1 MIFQSMGKN
10 SLLLAVFA
18 LITALILA
26 STDRLTED
34 RIAESER
41 LAAQKALFEII
52 PVERHNNDLLLDVQH
67 IPKQYWASLGLE
79 SGGDIHIA
87 RLDGQP
93 VAAIFPSITPEGY
106 SGDIAMIVGV
116 NFDGS
121 VAGVRVVEHKETP
134 GLGDK
139 VDLRKSDWILSFNG
153 KSLTNPPADA
163 WNVKKEKGAFDQF
176 TGATITPRAVI
187 HQIAK
192 TLQYFSQDKERL
204 LNELNSSYNQLSL
217 TNQSISEKPVQ

>member
-1 MIFQSMGKN
+1 MIFKSMGKN
-10 SLLLAVFA
+10 SLLLALFA

-52 PVERHNNDLLLDVQH
+52 PLERHNNDLLLDIQP
-67 IPKQYWASLGLE
+67 IPMQYWKTLGLE

-87 RLDGQP
+87 RLNGQP
-93 VAAIFPSITPEGY
+93 VAAIIPSITPEGY

-153 KSLTNPPADA
+153 KSLTNPQAKA

-192 TLQYFSQDKERL
+192 TLEYFNQDKERL
-204 LNELNSSYNQLSL
+204 LNELNSAYNTLSS
-217 TNQSISEKPVQ
+217 TNQSISEQPAL

>member
-1 MIFQSMGKN
+1 MIFKSMGKN
-10 SLLLAVFA
+10 SLLLALFA

-41 LAAQKALFEII
+41 LAAQKALFEIV
-52 PVERHNNDLLLDVQH
+52 PVERHSNDLLLDVQP
-67 IPKQYWASLGLE
+67 IPEQYWKTLGLE

-87 RLDGQP
+87 RLNGQP
-93 VAAIFPSITPEGY
+93 VAAIIPSITPEGY

-153 KSLTNPPADA
+153 KSLTNPQAKA

-192 TLQYFSQDKERL
+192 TLEYFSQDKERL
-204 LNELNSSYNQLSL
+204 LNELNSAYNPLSSA
-217 TNQSISEKPVQ
+217 NQSISEQPAL

>member
-1 MIFQSMGKN
+1 MIFKSMGKN
-10 SLLLAVFA
+10 SLLLALFA

-41 LAAQKALFEII
+41 LAAQKALFEIV
-52 PVERHNNDLLLDVQH
+52 PVERHSNDLLLDVQP
-67 IPKQYWASLGLE
+67 IPEQYWKTLGLE

-87 RLDGQP
+87 RLNGQP
-93 VAAIFPSITPEGY
+93 VAAIIPSITPEGY

-153 KSLTNPPADA
+153 KSLTNPQAKA

-192 TLQYFSQDKERL
+192 TLEYFNQDKERL
-204 LNELNSSYNQLSL
+204 LNELNSAYNPLSSA
-217 TNQSISEKPVQ
+217 NQSISEQPAL

>member
-1 MIFQSMGKN
+1 MIFKSMGKN
-10 SLLLAVFA
+10 SLLLSVFA
-18 LITALILA
+18 LVTAVILA
-26 STDRLTED
+26 STDHLTED

-52 PVERHNNDLLLDVQH
+52 PLERHNNDLLLDTQP
-67 IPKQYWASLGLE
+67 IPEQYWQPLGLS

-93 VAAIFPSITPEGY
+93 VAAIIPSITPKGY

-116 NFDGS
+116 NFDGTI
-121 VAGVRVVEHKETP
+121 AGVRVVEHKETP

-153 KSLTNPPADA
+153 KSLSNPEPSA
-163 WNVKKEKGAFDQF
+163 WNVKKEKGDFDQF

-192 TLQYFSQDKERL
+192 TLEYFSQDKERL
-204 LNELNSSYNQLSL
+204 LNELNSSYNQLSS
-217 TNQSISEKPVQ
+217 NQSSTEQPIQ

>member
-1 MIFQSMGKN
+1 MIFKSMGTN
-10 SLLLAVFA
+10 SLLLALFA

-52 PVERHNNDLLLDVQH
+52 PLERHNNDLLLDIQP
-67 IPKQYWASLGLE
+67 IPMQYWKTLGLE

-87 RLDGQP
+87 RLNGQP
-93 VAAIFPSITPEGY
+93 VAAIIPSITPEGY

-153 KSLTNPPADA
+153 KSLTNPQAKA

-192 TLQYFSQDKERL
+192 TLEYFNQDKERL
-204 LNELNSSYNQLSL
+204 LNELNSAYNPLSS
-217 TNQSISEKPVQ
+217 TNQSISEQPAL

>member
-1 MIFQSMGKN
+1 MIFKSMGKN
-10 SLLLAVFA
+10 SLLLALFA

-26 STDRLTED
+26 STYRLTED

-41 LAAQKALFEII
+41 IAAQKALFEII
-52 PVERHNNDLLLDVQH
+52 PVERHNNDLLLDTQP
-67 IPKQYWASLGLE
+67 IPQQYWSLLGLE
-79 SGGDIHIA
+79 AGGDIHIA

-93 VAAIFPSITPEGY
+93 VAAIIPSVTPEGY
-106 SGDIAMIVGV
+106 SGDIAMIIGV

-153 KSLTNPPADA
+153 KSLSNPEPNA
-163 WNVKKEKGAFDQF
+163 WNVKKEKGEFDQF

-192 TLQYFSQDKERL
+192 TLEYFNQDKERL
-204 LNELNSSYNQLSL
+204 VAVLNSSAIQSL
-217 TNQSISEKPVQ
+217 NEQPIQ

>member
-1 MIFQSMGKN
+1 MIFKSMGKN

-18 LITALILA
+18 LVTAVILA

-52 PVERHNNDLLLDVQH
+52 PLERHNNDLLLDTQP
-67 IPKQYWASLGLE
+67 IPEQYWQPLGLS

-93 VAAIFPSITPEGY
+93 VAAIIPSITPEGY

-116 NFDGS
+116 NFDGTI
-121 VAGVRVVEHKETP
+121 AGVRVVEHKETP

-139 VDLRKSDWILSFNG
+139 VDLQKVIGFLALMENPLAIPSQAHGMLKKRKGILI
-153 KSLTNPPADA
+153 SLL
-163 WNVKKEKGAFDQF
+163 VQLL
-176 TGATITPRAVI
+176 
-187 HQIAK
+187 H
-192 TLQYFSQDKERL
+192 LERL
-204 LNELNSSYNQLSL
+204 FIKLLKPLNTLAKIKNAYSMNLIARI
-217 TNQSISEKPVQ
+217 IS

>member
-1 MIFQSMGKN
+1 MIFKSMGKN

-18 LITALILA
+18 LVTAVILA

-52 PVERHNNDLLLDVQH
+52 PLERHNNDLLLDTQP
-67 IPKQYWASLGLE
+67 IPEQYLQPLGLS

-93 VAAIFPSITPEGY
+93 VAAIIPTITPEGY

-116 NFDGS
+116 NFDGTI
-121 VAGVRVVEHKETP
+121 AGVRVVEHKETP

-153 KSLTNPPADA
+153 KSLSNPEPSA
-163 WNVKKEKGAFDQF
+163 WNVKKEKGDFDQF

-192 TLQYFSQDKERL
+192 TLEYFSQDKERL
-204 LNELNSSYNQLSL
+204 LNELNSSYNHLSSNHSS
-217 TNQSISEKPVQ
+217 TEQPIQ

>member
-18 LITALILA
+18 LITAFILA
-26 STDRLTED
+26 STDRLTQD
-34 RIAESER
+34 RIAQSER

-52 PVERHNNDLLLDVQH
+52 PLERHNNDLLLDTQP
-67 IPKQYWASLGLE
+67 IPEQYWATLGLE
-79 SGGDIHIA
+79 SGGDVHIA

-93 VAAIFPSITPEGY
+93 VAAIIPSITPEGS

-153 KSLTNPPADA
+153 KSISNPEPSA
-163 WNVKKEKGAFDQF
+163 WNVKKERGEFDQF

-192 TLQYFSQDKERL
+192 TLEYFNQDKERL
-204 LNELNSSYNQLSL
+204 LNELNSSYNQLSS
-217 TNQSISEKPVQ
+217 NQSSTEQPIQ

>member
-18 LITALILA
+18 LITAVILA

-52 PVERHNNDLLLDVQH
+52 PVERHNNDLLMDIQP
-67 IPKQYWASLGLE
+67 IPEKYWSTLGLE

-87 RLDGQP
+87 RLDGEP
-93 VAAIFPSITPEGY
+93 VAAIIPSITPEGY

-121 VAGVRVVEHKETP
+121 IAGVRVVEHRETP

-139 VDLRKSDWILSFNG
+139 VDLRKSDWILSFSG
-153 KSLTNPPADA
+153 KSLSNPKPDA
-163 WNVKKEKGAFDQF
+163 WNVKKEKGDFDQF

-192 TLQYFSQDKERL
+192 TLEYFSQDKERL
-204 LNELNSSYNQLSL
+204 LNTLNSSYNELSS
-217 TNQSISEKPVQ
+217 TNQSTIEQPIQ